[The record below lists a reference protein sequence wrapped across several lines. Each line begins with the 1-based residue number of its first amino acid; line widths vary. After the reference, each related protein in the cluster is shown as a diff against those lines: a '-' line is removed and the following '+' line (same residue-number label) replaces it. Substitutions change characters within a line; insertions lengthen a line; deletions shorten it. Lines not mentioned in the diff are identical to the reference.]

1 MASIAQ
7 SPVGTTT
14 EKINKPFSATTIS
27 LPLVSIIS
35 EKLIKPSSPTLP
47 TKRWHKLSLT
57 DQAFSNSYIPFSLF
71 YTKQQLDAIS
81 KNNNPTQISHL
92 LEESLSK
99 ILSTYYP
106 YAGRLKDNTV
116 VDCNDTGAEFIE
128 VQISCPI
135 SQTLN
140 WHNSAVEDLLFPQ
153 GLPWS
158 NSADRGLVVVQLSY
172 FSCGGIAISMC
183 ISHKIG
189 DGCSGY
195 NLFRDWS
202 EITRDPNF
210 SKPSLHYVEQSIF
223 PPPSSGP
230 FLSPLFMSNKHDCVQ
245 RKYIFSNEK
254 LLNLKNKV
262 AAESE
267 VQNPTRTEVVSALIF
282 KRAVAAA
289 KANLGFFQPSSMVQA
304 VDLRAQIGL
313 PPNAIGNLLTI
324 CPTSIITEQSMT
336 ISKLVS
342 EMRKSKELAYN
353 KDNINDNIFVALLLE
368 LANSKQEY
376 HDNGPNAYQITSLVK
391 FALDEIDFGWG
402 KPTKVSIANGLNNKL
417 AILMGN
423 QSGGLDAFVTL
434 SEQDMSAFER
444 DPELLEFASLVPSC

>member
-1 MASIAQ
+1 MGSIAH
-7 SPVGTTT
+7 
-14 EKINKPFSATTIS
+14 
-27 LPLVSIIS
+27 PLVSIIS
-35 EKLIKPSSPTLP
+35 EKLIKPSSPTSP
-47 TKRWHKLSLT
+47 TKRWHKLSLI
-57 DQAFSNSYIPFSLF
+57 DQAFSNSYIPFSLS
-71 YTKQQLDAIS
+71 YTKHQL
-81 KNNNPTQISHL
+81 NNINPTQISQL

-99 ILSTYYP
+99 ILSTYYL
-106 YAGRLKDNTV
+106 YAGRLKDNTK
-116 VDCNDTGAEFIE
+116 VDCNDMGAEFVQ
-128 VQISCPI
+128 VQIDCPI

-140 WHNSAVEDLLFPQ
+140 WHNAAIEDLLFPQ

-158 NSADRGLVVVQLSY
+158 NCEGRGLVVVQLSY

-210 SKPSLHYVEQSIF
+210 TKPSLHYVEQSVF

-230 FLSPLFMSNKHDCVQ
+230 FIAPLFMSNKHDCVQ
-245 RKYIFSNEK
+245 RRYIFSNEK
-254 LLNLKNKV
+254 LLNLKNTV

-282 KRAVAAA
+282 KCAVAAA
-289 KANLGFFQPSSMVQA
+289 KANSTFFQPPSMVQA

-324 CPTSIITEQSMT
+324 CPTSITNEENMT
-336 ISKLVS
+336 ISKSVS
-342 EMRKSKELAYN
+342 QMRKSKELAYN
-353 KDNINDNIFVALLLE
+353 RDNVNDNMFVALLLQ
-368 LANSKQEY
+368 LAKSKQEY

-391 FALDEIDFGWG
+391 FALHDIDFGWG

-434 SEQDMSAFER
+434 SEQDMSVFER

>member
-1 MASIAQ
+1 MESIAH
-7 SPVGTTT
+7 
-14 EKINKPFSATTIS
+14 
-27 LPLVSIIS
+27 PLVSIIS
-35 EKLIKPSSPTLP
+35 EKLIKPSSPTCP
-47 TKRWHKLSLT
+47 TKRWHKLSLI

-71 YTKQQLDAIS
+71 YTKDAIS
-81 KNNNPTQISHL
+81 KNNTQISQL

-99 ILSTYYP
+99 ILSIYYP
-106 YAGRLKDNTV
+106 YAGRLKDNTT
-116 VDCNDTGAEFIE
+116 VDCNDAGAEF
-128 VQISCPI
+128 VQVRIDCLISE
-135 SQTLN
+135 TLN
-140 WHNSAVEDLLFPQ
+140 WHNTAIEDLLFPQ

-158 NSADRGLVVVQLSY
+158 NCTTGGLVVVQLTY
-172 FSCGGIAISMC
+172 FNCGGIAISMC

-202 EITRDPNF
+202 EITSDPNNF
-210 SKPSLHYVEQSIF
+210 SIPSLHYVEQSVF

-245 RKYIFSNEK
+245 RRYIFSNEK
-254 LLNLKNKV
+254 LLNLKNTV

-282 KRAVAAA
+282 KCAVRAA
-289 KANLGFFQPSSMVQA
+289 KARSGIFQPSSMVQA
-304 VDLRAQIGL
+304 VDLRAQVGL

-324 CPTSIITEQSMT
+324 CPTSITNNEESMT

-342 EMRKSKELAYN
+342 EMRKSKELVY
-353 KDNINDNIFVALLLE
+353 KRDNINDNMFVALLLE
-368 LANSKQEY
+368 LAKSKQEY

-391 FALDEIDFGWG
+391 FALHEIDFGWG

-434 SEQDMSAFER
+434 TEHDMSVFER
-444 DPELLEFASLVPSC
+444 DTELLEFASIVPSC